1 MKDEQTRSARTGGR
15 PRQIETA
22 DIVRAG
28 RELGL
33 RNLSMNAVA
42 ARLGVTSTALYRHV
56 DGRWGLER
64 LVGESLLAE
73 LDLHDDPADGPVP
86 HLLSTALQLRAFL
99 LRHPGLTSYV
109 QTLFPRGEGG
119 RRLLAAAAGSLARRG
134 YSTDA
139 GIVLS
144 AAVAAVAIGYAAT
157 EEVQRERA
165 GELDAQRRGA
175 EEALRADA
183 DLGEAHRA
191 LPTIT
196 PDEYVRLWLG
206 AAIRGF
212 VEAAPPGR
220 PVDEI
225 RAALRAAGEG
235 Q

>member
-1 MKDEQTRSARTGGR
+1 MARTGGR
-15 PRQIETA
+15 PRQIESA

-42 ARLGVTSTALYRHV
+42 ARLGVSSTALYRHV

-73 LDLHDDPADGPVP
+73 LDLRDAPGDGPVP

-99 LRHPGLTSYV
+99 LRHPGLTRYV

-119 RRLLAAAAGSLARRG
+119 RRLLATAAESLVRRG
-134 YSTDA
+134 YSTEA

-144 AAVAAVAIGYAAT
+144 AAVASVAIGYAAT
-157 EEVQRERA
+157 EEAQFERVE
-165 GELDAQRRGA
+165 GLDAQRQDV
-175 EEALRADA
+175 EEALRSDTR
-183 DLGEAHRA
+183 LGEAQRA
-191 LPTIT
+191 LPTIDA
-196 PDEYVRLWLG
+196 DEYVRLWLG